1 MPPWRELCSP
11 SRPGNPAGPA
21 RRAPH
26 RGRDARAL
34 QPRHRQ
40 RLQAALALAHAL
52 RAHDLHGDL
61 PPPGARRPGRLC
73 GLRGGAGLAPRRCR
87 LVPARRRERSPR
99 LVLVI
104 SS

>member
-1 MPPWRELCSP
+1 MPPWREPCSP

-26 RGRDARAL
+26 RGRDARPL

-52 RAHDLHGDL
+52 RAHNLHGDL
-61 PPPGARRPGRLC
+61 PPPGARGPGRLC
-73 GLRGGAGLAPRRCR
+73 GLRGGACLARRSG
-87 LVPARRRERSPR
+87 LVPAWRRERSPHLL
-99 LVLVI
+99 LVV
-104 SS
+104 SC